1 MIDIKECT
9 GCGACSA
16 ICNHRAISMIP
27 DCKGFLRP
35 YVDKEKCVNCR
46 LCDKVCEVA
55 NSKSDTN
62 YKNII
67 ALKHNDIGIKQTST
81 SEGHSDFSQ
90 ISLYV
95 MGASY
100 MVLLM
105 MRIFLSIIND
115 VKP

>member
-16 ICNHRAISMIP
+16 ICNHRAISMIL

-81 SEGHSDFSQ
+81 SRGAFRLFADF
-90 ISLYV
+90 IVRNGGVVY
-95 MGASY
+95 GAAY
-100 MVLLM
+100 DED
-105 MRIFLSIIND
+105 FLSIIND

>member
-46 LCDKVCEVA
+46 LCDNK
-55 NSKSDTN
+55 
-62 YKNII
+62 
-67 ALKHNDIGIKQTST
+67 LQHL
-81 SEGHSDFSQ
+81 EGHSDFSQ

>member
-46 LCDKVCEVA
+46 LCD
-55 NSKSDTN
+55 
-62 YKNII
+62 NILVI
-67 ALKHNDIGIKQTST
+67 CIRL
-81 SEGHSDFSQ
+81 
-90 ISLYV
+90 
-95 MGASY
+95 
-100 MVLLM
+100 
-105 MRIFLSIIND
+105 
-115 VKP
+115 